1 MTSRAFPILAV
12 VLLVVSGC
20 SAAHVVSQWRDP
32 EYTTPLDVKCIM
44 VVGVS
49 KQAGIR
55 RKFEDVLVERLK
67 EEGIDAVQSYLYIPE
82 DGPVPEDR
90 LQDAVRRANADA
102 TLVTRLVRVERQ
114 TEVVPGYYS
123 PPVRPGWYPWYTSAW
138 TGYYEPPRVY
148 QRDIYISE
156 TSSLGS
162 QAKPHGV
169 DRHGQDRRHRQRRQG
184 HRAIREDGRE
194 SAGARPRSGHHL
206 ALHSG

>member
-1 MTSRAFPILAV
+1 MTSRAFPILAL
-12 VLLVVSGC
+12 VLLAVGGC
-20 SAAHVVSQWRDP
+20 SSAAQVVSQWRDP
-32 EYTTPLDVKCIM
+32 EYTAPPDVKRIM

-55 RKFEDVLVERLK
+55 RKFEDVFVERLK

-90 LQDAVRRANADA
+90 LQDAVRQANADA

-123 PPVRPGWYPWYTSAW
+123 PPPVRPGWYPGYAGAW

-148 QRDIYISE
+148 QRDVYISE
-156 TSSLGS
+156 TSLWDLKRNRMVWTSTVKTDAIDNVDKAIEQYVKTVVKALGRD
-162 QAKPHGV
+162 HV
-169 DRHGQDRRHRQRRQG
+169 
-184 HRAIREDGRE
+184 
-194 SAGARPRSGHHL
+194 L
-206 ALHSG
+206 VTT

>member
-32 EYTTPLDVKCIM
+32 EYTTPLDVKRIM

-82 DGPVPEDR
+82 DGPAPEDR

-123 PPVRPGWYPWYTSAW
+123 SPVRPGWYPWYTNAW

-148 QRDIYISE
+148 QRDVYISE
-156 TSSLGS
+156 TSLWDLKRNRMVWTGTVKTD
-162 QAKPHGV
+162 AIDNV
-169 DRHGQDRRHRQRRQG
+169 DKAIEQYVKTVVKALERDRV
-184 HRAIREDGRE
+184 
-194 SAGARPRSGHHL
+194 L
-206 ALHSG
+206 VTT

>member
-12 VLLVVSGC
+12 ALLVVSGC

-32 EYTTPLDVKCIM
+32 EYTTPLDVKRIM

-123 PPVRPGWYPWYTSAW
+123 PPVRPGWYPWYTDAW

-148 QRDIYISE
+148 QRDVYISE
-156 TSSLGS
+156 TSLWDLKRNRMVWTGTVKTD
-162 QAKPHGV
+162 AIDNV
-169 DRHGQDRRHRQRRQG
+169 DKAIEQYVKTVVKALERDRV
-184 HRAIREDGRE
+184 
-194 SAGARPRSGHHL
+194 L
-206 ALHSG
+206 VTT